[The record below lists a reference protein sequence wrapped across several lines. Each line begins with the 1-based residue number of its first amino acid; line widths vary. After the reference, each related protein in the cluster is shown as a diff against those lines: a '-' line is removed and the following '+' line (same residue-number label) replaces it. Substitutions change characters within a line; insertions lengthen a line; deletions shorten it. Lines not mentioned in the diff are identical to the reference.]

1 MRQRI
6 PTYYL
11 LSIILSGILTSCSTE
26 KNTLVT
32 RTYHNITSRYNIFF
46 NGNESF
52 KRGLEQMEESHVDDY
67 TRILP
72 VFLWGD
78 ENTAGS
84 IAGDMETAIQKAT
97 KVITLHSITVKPE
110 FKQGPQSEKQK
121 AFYARNEYNKFVP
134 ENYLL
139 MGKAYL
145 FRNDLN
151 LALETFKFIMT
162 EYSYDDI
169 IYETQVWIARTLN
182 ELGEYNESED
192 VLQVLTGTQEFPE
205 DLLADLYSTQADLYM
220 KQEDYKRAIEPM
232 TLAVEKVRKKEEK
245 IRWTFILAQL
255 NQEAGDP
262 QKASEYYRD
271 VIKMNPPYEMS
282 FNARINRASV
292 FVAGSDNARD
302 IRDEL
307 NKMLK
312 DDKNRDFRDQIYFAL
327 GKVFFREGKVD
338 EALKQYKLSSIYSV
352 SNTQQKTTTC
362 LTIADIYYERQE
374 YQLADRYYDSAMV
387 YLTQDYPDYETI
399 LAKTKSLSN
408 LVENLQAVQLQD
420 SLQMLASMPESA
432 RNALIDSIIAR
443 ITLEES
449 RTREQEMTTMQ
460 DQQFNRMALNESQR
474 RSTSADQGGK
484 WYFYNQAAKGFGQP
498 EFRMKWGNRKLEDN
512 WRRANKSQVKFEN
525 EESTEASDTS
535 GALKEKTK
543 RLSNKSREYYLRDIP
558 MTDSMMELSNAKII
572 EGLYNA
578 GTIYKNELRDYP
590 RAVETYRDLQDRFP
604 GNGFTLSVYYNLYR
618 IFNDQKDPT
627 KADIYKQAIIREF
640 PESQPAQLLANP
652 NYVAELQAKE
662 NEVNDFYEQT
672 YNMYQRGD
680 YQGVITNADLA
691 GEKFTGDPVI
701 PKFEFLKVLSIGKT
715 RSRMVF
721 TRALDSLARTSP
733 DPEIAERSSSILAY
747 IMNTDKEVKTET
759 EKIAA
764 EEIYRYD
771 TAGAFSYGL
780 FVSGKV
786 DINQLKFEFINL
798 NLDLFPNR
806 TFNVVNEELQG
817 RVNSILVQRFK
828 GMEQAWD
835 YYDQVF
841 RNEKI
846 IQVLGNSD
854 YKLFIISQ
862 GNEKILT
869 TDKTPN
875 KYWLF
880 FQKYYHRNESD

>member
-1 MRQRI
+1 M
-6 PTYYL
+6 
-11 LSIILSGILTSCSTE
+11 
-26 KNTLVT
+26 
-32 RTYHNITSRYNIFF
+32 
-46 NGNESF
+46 
-52 KRGLEQMEESHVDDY
+52 
-67 TRILP
+67 
-72 VFLWGD
+72 
-78 ENTAGS
+78 
-84 IAGDMETAIQKAT
+84 
-97 KVITLHSITVKPE
+97 KPSW
-110 FKQGPQSEKQK
+110 PRQK
-121 AFYARNEYNKFVP
+121 AF
-134 ENYLL
+134 
-139 MGKAYL
+139 
-145 FRNDLN
+145 
-151 LALETFKFIMT
+151 
-162 EYSYDDI
+162 
-169 IYETQVWIARTLN
+169 RT
-182 ELGEYNESED
+182 
-192 VLQVLTGTQEFPE
+192 
-205 DLLADLYSTQADLYM
+205 
-220 KQEDYKRAIEPM
+220 
-232 TLAVEKVRKKEEK
+232 
-245 IRWTFILAQL
+245 WW
-255 NQEAGDP
+255 
-262 QKASEYYRD
+262 
-271 VIKMNPPYEMS
+271 
-282 FNARINRASV
+282 
-292 FVAGSDNARD
+292 
-302 IRDEL
+302 
-307 NKMLK
+307 
-312 DDKNRDFRDQIYFAL
+312 
-327 GKVFFREGKVD
+327 
-338 EALKQYKLSSIYSV
+338 
-352 SNTQQKTTTC
+352 KTC
-362 LTIADIYYERQE
+362 
-374 YQLADRYYDSAMV
+374 
-387 YLTQDYPDYETI
+387 
-399 LAKTKSLSN
+399 
-408 LVENLQAVQLQD
+408 
-420 SLQMLASMPESA
+420 
-432 RNALIDSIIAR
+432 NALIDSIIAR

-543 RLSNKSREYYLRDIP
+543 ILSNKSREYYLRDIP

-846 IQVLGNSD
+846 IQVLGDSD